1 VDVQNRLEMT
11 VQFSRLF
18 RLASMLAVSA
28 CALNA
33 SAQNWPS
40 KPIKLITS
48 AAPGG
53 IVDIY
58 ARRHQPHLQGEL
70 GQPILVEN
78 KPGAS
83 GAIAGDAAAKAD
95 PDGHTLFMGSQN
107 ELGLIGQL
115 GVPVRY
121 DPVKDF
127 SVVGLTIAGY
137 PILMVNAQLGVKN
150 VPELVAHMKAKNT
163 SLDCGGSGTATIGHF
178 VCAAFSV
185 RTGTKVQYVPYKT
198 NVPAMTDAAAGQV
211 QLVSAFYSEVAPF
224 INSGKL
230 IPLGVFGANRL
241 PLLPNVPTMEEQGL
255 KDLELQSYTVYAVPT
270 GTPVAVQRRLN
281 AAIVKAANHPDV
293 MDKVKAAGGVY
304 FDMNLEETQA
314 WQKRIQSRWNNIVQ
328 ETGIKLDK

>member
-1 VDVQNRLEMT
+1 MQ
-11 VQFSRLF
+11 
-18 RLASMLAVSA
+18 A
-28 CALNA
+28 
-33 SAQNWPS
+33 
-40 KPIKLITS
+40 
-48 AAPGG
+48 
-53 IVDIY
+53 
-58 ARRHQPHLQGEL
+58 EL
-70 GQPILVEN
+70 GQPIMVEN

-83 GAIAGDAAAKAD
+83 GAIAGDAAAKSDA
-95 PDGHTLFMGSQN
+95 DGHTLFMGSQN

-137 PILMVNAQLGVKN
+137 PILMVNSQLGIKT
-150 VPELVAHMKAKNT
+150 VPELVAYMKAKNT
-163 SLDCGGSGTATIGHF
+163 PADCGGNGTATVGHF
-178 VCAAFSV
+178 VCAAFAV
-185 RTGTKVQYVPYKT
+185 RTGTKMQYVPYKS
-198 NVPAMTDAAAGQV
+198 NVAAMTDAASGQV

-224 INSGKL
+224 IATGKL
-230 IPLGVFGANRL
+230 IPLGVFGATRL

-270 GTPVAVQRRLN
+270 GTPVAAQRKLN
-281 AAIVKAANHPDV
+281 AAILKAANHPDV
-293 MDKVKAAGGVY
+293 MDKVKVAGGVY

>member
-1 VDVQNRLEMT
+1 M
-11 VQFSRLF
+11 
-18 RLASMLAVSA
+18 
-28 CALNA
+28 
-33 SAQNWPS
+33 
-40 KPIKLITS
+40 
-48 AAPGG
+48 
-53 IVDIY
+53 
-58 ARRHQPHLQGEL
+58 
-70 GQPILVEN
+70 VEN

-95 PDGHTLFMGSQN
+95 ADGHTLFMGSQN

-115 GVPVRY
+115 GIPVRY

-127 SVVGLTIAGY
+127 SAVGLTIAGY

-150 VPELVAHMKAKNT
+150 VAELVAYIKTKNT

-178 VCAAFSV
+178 VCAAFAV
-185 RTGTKVQYVPYKT
+185 RTGTKIQYVPYKA
-198 NVPAMTDAAAGQV
+198 NVPAMTDAASGQV

-224 INSGKL
+224 IATGKL
-230 IPLGVFGANRL
+230 IPLGVFGATRL
-241 PLLPNVPTMEEQGL
+241 PLLPNVLTMEEQGL

-270 GTPVAVQRRLN
+270 GTPVAVQRKLN
-281 AAIVKAANHPDV
+281 TAIVKAANHPDV

-314 WQKRIQSRWNNIVQ
+314 WQKRIQTRWNNIVQ

>member
-1 VDVQNRLEMT
+1 M
-11 VQFSRLF
+11 
-18 RLASMLAVSA
+18 
-28 CALNA
+28 
-33 SAQNWPS
+33 
-40 KPIKLITS
+40 
-48 AAPGG
+48 
-53 IVDIY
+53 
-58 ARRHQPHLQGEL
+58 
-70 GQPILVEN
+70 VEN

-127 SVVGLTIAGY
+127 SAVGLTIAGY

-150 VPELVAHMKAKNT
+150 VAELVAHMKAKNT
-163 SLDCGGSGTATIGHF
+163 SLVCGGSGTATIGHF
-178 VCAAFSV
+178 VCAAFAV
-185 RTGTKVQYVPYKT
+185 RTGTKIQYVPYKA
-198 NVPAMTDAAAGQV
+198 NVPAMTDAASGQV

>member
-1 VDVQNRLEMT
+1 MRTLKHIP
-11 VQFSRLF
+11 FYWILSLS
-18 RLASMLAVSA
+18 LCSLSA
-28 CALNA
+28 G
-33 SAQNWPS
+33 AQTWPT

-58 ARRHQPHLQGEL
+58 ARRHQPHLQAEL
-70 GQPILVEN
+70 GQPIMVEN

-83 GAIAGDAAAKAD
+83 GAIAGDAAAKSDA
-95 PDGHTLFMGSQN
+95 DGHTLFMGSQN

-137 PILMVNAQLGVKN
+137 PILMVNSQLGIKT
-150 VPELVAHMKAKNT
+150 VPELVAYMKAKNT
-163 SLDCGGSGTATIGHF
+163 PADCGGSGTATVGHF
-178 VCAAFSV
+178 VCAAFAV
-185 RTGTKVQYVPYKT
+185 RTGTKMQYVPYKS
-198 NVPAMTDAAAGQV
+198 NVAAMTDAASGQV

-224 INSGKL
+224 IATGKL
-230 IPLGVFGANRL
+230 IPLGVFGATRL

-255 KDLELQSYTVYAVPT
+255 KDLELQSYTVYVVPT
-270 GTPVAVQRRLN
+270 GTPVAAQRKLN
-281 AAIVKAANHPDV
+281 AAILKAANHPDV
-293 MDKVKAAGGVY
+293 MDKVKVAGGVY

>member
-1 VDVQNRLEMT
+1 MLKH
-11 VQFSRLF
+11 FSF
-18 RLASMLAVSA
+18 
-28 CALNA
+28 ALVFSLSLCSLTA
-33 SAQNWPS
+33 GAQTWPT

-48 AAPGG
+48 SAPCG

-58 ARRHQPHLQGEL
+58 ARRHQPHLQAEL
-70 GQPILVEN
+70 GQPIMVEN

-83 GAIAGDAAAKAD
+83 GAIAGDAAAKSDA
-95 PDGHTLFMGSQN
+95 DGHTLFMGSQN

-121 DPVKDF
+121 DPIKDF

-137 PILMVNAQLGVKN
+137 PILMVNSQLGIKT
-150 VPELVAHMKAKNT
+150 VPELVAYMKAKNT
-163 SLDCGGSGTATIGHF
+163 PADCGGNGTATVGHF
-178 VCAAFSV
+178 VCAAFAV
-185 RTGTKVQYVPYKT
+185 RTGTKMQYVPYKS
-198 NVPAMTDAAAGQV
+198 NVAAMTDAASGQV

-224 INSGKL
+224 IATGKL
-230 IPLGVFGANRL
+230 IPLGVFGATRL

-255 KDLELQSYTVYAVPT
+255 KDLELQSYTVYVVPT
-270 GTPVAVQRRLN
+270 GTPVAAQRKLN
-281 AAIVKAANHPDV
+281 AAILKAANHPDV
-293 MDKVKAAGGVY
+293 MDKVKVAGGVY

>member
-1 VDVQNRLEMT
+1 MLKP
-11 VQFSRLF
+11 FSFSWVLS
-18 RLASMLAVSA
+18 LSLCSLTAG
-28 CALNA
+28 
-33 SAQNWPS
+33 AQTWPT

-58 ARRHQPHLQGEL
+58 ARRHQPHLQAEL
-70 GQPILVEN
+70 GQPIMVEN

-95 PDGHTLFMGSQN
+95 ADGHTLFMGSQN

-137 PILMVNAQLGVKN
+137 PILMVNSQLGIKT
-150 VPELVAHMKAKNT
+150 VPELIAYMKAKST
-163 SLDCGGSGTATIGHF
+163 PADCGGSGTATVGHF
-178 VCAAFSV
+178 VCAAFAV
-185 RTGTKVQYVPYKT
+185 RTGNKMQYVPYKS
-198 NVPAMTDAAAGQV
+198 NVAAMTDAASGQV

-224 INSGKL
+224 IATGKL
-230 IPLGVFGANRL
+230 IPLGVFGATRL

-255 KDLELQSYTVYAVPT
+255 KDLELQSYTVYVVPT
-270 GTPVAVQRRLN
+270 GTPVAAQRKLN
-281 AAIVKAANHPDV
+281 AAILKAANHPDV
-293 MDKVKAAGGVY
+293 MDKVKVAGGVY

>member
-1 VDVQNRLEMT
+1 MKTLR
-11 VQFSRLF
+11 F
-18 RLASMLAVSA
+18 RRPIFLALLVALAST
-28 CALNA
+28 A
-33 SAQNWPS
+33 SAQSWPT

-53 IVDIY
+53 VVDIY
-58 ARRHQPHLQGEL
+58 ARRHQPHLQNEL
-70 GQPILVEN
+70 GQAIMVEN

-95 PDGHTLFMGSQN
+95 ADGHTLFMGSQN

-121 DPVKDF
+121 DPAKDF
-127 SVVGLTIAGY
+127 AAVGLTIAGY
-137 PILMVNAQLGVKN
+137 PVLMVNSQLGVKT
-150 VPELVAHMKAKNT
+150 VAELVSYIKAKNT

-178 VCAAFSV
+178 VCAAFAV
-185 RTGTKVQYVPYKT
+185 RTGTKIQYVPYKA
-198 NVPAMTDAAAGQV
+198 NVPAMTDAASGQV

-224 INSGKL
+224 IATGKL
-230 IPLGVFGANRL
+230 IPLGVFGATRL

-270 GTPVAVQRRLN
+270 GTPVAVQRKLN
-281 AAIVKAANHPDV
+281 VAIVKAANHPDV

-314 WQKRIQSRWNNIVQ
+314 WQKRIQTRWNNIVQ
-328 ETGIKLDK
+328 ETGIKLEK

>member
-1 VDVQNRLEMT
+1 MLKLKP
-11 VQFSRLF
+11 FSFSWVLS
-18 RLASMLAVSA
+18 LSLCSLTAG
-28 CALNA
+28 
-33 SAQNWPS
+33 AQTWPT

-58 ARRHQPHLQGEL
+58 ARRHQPHLQAEL
-70 GQPILVEN
+70 GQPIMVEN

-95 PDGHTLFMGSQN
+95 ADGHTLFMGSQN

-137 PILMVNAQLGVKN
+137 PILMVNSQLGIKT
-150 VPELVAHMKAKNT
+150 VPELVAYMKAKT
-163 SLDCGGSGTATIGHF
+163 KPIDCGGSGTATVGHF
-178 VCAAFSV
+178 AV
-185 RTGTKVQYVPYKT
+185 RTGTKMQYVPYKS
-198 NVPAMTDAAAGQV
+198 NVPAMTDAASGQV

-224 INSGKL
+224 IASGKL
-230 IPLGVFGANRL
+230 IPLGVFGATRL

-270 GTPVAVQRRLN
+270 GTPLAAQRRLN
-281 AAIVKAANHPDV
+281 AAILKAANHPDV
-293 MDKVKAAGGVY
+293 MDKVKVAGGVY

>member
-1 VDVQNRLEMT
+1 MQKT
-11 VQFSRLF
+11 VSSSLFSLF
-18 RLASMLAVSA
+18 LGLTLT
-28 CALNA
+28 C
-33 SAQNWPS
+33 SAQAQAWPT

-53 IVDIY
+53 VVDIY
-58 ARRHQPHLQGEL
+58 ARRHAPHLQAEL
-70 GQPILVEN
+70 GQAIMVEN
-78 KPGAS
+78 RPGAS
-83 GAIAGDAAAKAD
+83 GAIAADAGAKAD

-121 DPVKDF
+121 DANKDF
-127 SVVGLTIAGY
+127 SAVGLTIAGY

-150 VPELVAHMKAKNT
+150 VAELMAYVKAKNT
-163 SLDCGGSGTATIGHF
+163 TLDCGGSGTATVGHF

-185 RTGTKVQYVPYKT
+185 RTGTKIQYVPYKA
-198 NVPAMTDAAAGQV
+198 NVPAMTDAASGQV

-224 INSGKL
+224 IATGKL
-230 IPLGVFGANRL
+230 VPLGVFGANRL
-241 PLLPNVPTMEEQGL
+241 PLLPNVPTMAEQGL

-270 GTPVAVQRRLN
+270 GTPIDVQRRLN
-281 AAIVKAANHPDV
+281 AAILKAANQPDV
-293 MDKVKAAGGVY
+293 MDRVKAVGGVY

-328 ETGIKLDK
+328 ETGIKLEK

>member
-1 VDVQNRLEMT
+1 MQHTFLSSLLSLLLGLT
-11 VQFSRLF
+11 STS
-18 RLASMLAVSA
+18 LAY
-28 CALNA
+28 
-33 SAQNWPS
+33 AQAWPS

-53 IVDIY
+53 VVDIY
-58 ARRHQPHLQGEL
+58 ARRHAPHLQAEL
-70 GQPILVEN
+70 GQAIMVEN
-78 KPGAS
+78 RPGAS
-83 GAIAGDAAAKAD
+83 GAIAADAGAKAD

-107 ELGLIGQL
+107 EMGLIGQL

-121 DPVKDF
+121 DAGKDF
-127 SVVGLTIAGY
+127 SAVGLTIAGY

-150 VPELVAHMKAKNT
+150 VAELLAYVKAKNT
-163 SLDCGGSGTATIGHF
+163 TLDCGGSGTATVGHF

-185 RTGTKVQYVPYKT
+185 RTGTKIQYVPYKA
-198 NVPAMTDAAAGQV
+198 NVPAMTDAASGQV

-224 INSGKL
+224 IATGKL

-241 PLLPNVPTMEEQGL
+241 PLLPNVPTMAEQGL

-270 GTPVAVQRRLN
+270 GTPIDVQRRLN
-281 AAIVKAANHPDV
+281 AAILKAANHPDV
-293 MDKVKAAGGVY
+293 MDRVKAVGGVY

-328 ETGIKLDK
+328 ETGIKLEK

>member
-1 VDVQNRLEMT
+1 MLKH
-11 VQFSRLF
+11 FSF
-18 RLASMLAVSA
+18 
-28 CALNA
+28 ALVFSLSLCSLTA
-33 SAQNWPS
+33 GAQTWPT

-48 AAPGG
+48 SAPGG

-58 ARRHQPHLQGEL
+58 ARRHQAHLQAEL
-70 GQPILVEN
+70 GQPIMVEN

-83 GAIAGDAAAKAD
+83 GAIAGDAAAKSDA
-95 PDGHTLFMGSQN
+95 DGHTLFMGSQN

-137 PILMVNAQLGVKN
+137 PILMVNSQLGIKT
-150 VPELVAHMKAKNT
+150 VPELVAYMKAKST
-163 SLDCGGSGTATIGHF
+163 PADCGGNGTATVGHF
-178 VCAAFSV
+178 VCAAFAV
-185 RTGTKVQYVPYKT
+185 RTGTKMQYVPYKS
-198 NVPAMTDAAAGQV
+198 NVAAMTDAASGQV

-224 INSGKL
+224 IATGKL
-230 IPLGVFGANRL
+230 IPLGVFGATRL

-255 KDLELQSYTVYAVPT
+255 KDLELQSYTVYVVPT
-270 GTPVAVQRRLN
+270 GTPVAAQRKLN
-281 AAIVKAANHPDV
+281 AAILKAANHPDV
-293 MDKVKAAGGVY
+293 MDKVKVAGGVY

>member
-1 VDVQNRLEMT
+1 MQSIARLKFVFAGLLLLQT
-11 VQFSRLF
+11 LGI
-18 RLASMLAVSA
+18 
-28 CALNA
+28 
-33 SAQNWPS
+33 SAQTWPT

-58 ARRHQPHLQGEL
+58 ARRHQPHLQAEL
-70 GQPILVEN
+70 GQPIMVEN

-83 GAIAGDAAAKAD
+83 GAIAGDAAAKSDA
-95 PDGHTLFMGSQN
+95 DGHTLFMGSQN

-137 PILMVNAQLGVKN
+137 PILMVNSQLGIKT
-150 VPELVAHMKAKNT
+150 VPELVAYMKAKNT
-163 SLDCGGSGTATIGHF
+163 PADCGGSGTATVGHF
-178 VCAAFSV
+178 VCAAFAV
-185 RTGTKVQYVPYKT
+185 RTGTKMQYVPYKS
-198 NVPAMTDAAAGQV
+198 NVAAMTDAASGQV

-224 INSGKL
+224 IATGKL
-230 IPLGVFGANRL
+230 IALGVFGATRL

-270 GTPVAVQRRLN
+270 GTPVVAQRKLN
-281 AAIVKAANHPDV
+281 AAILKAANHPDV
-293 MDKVKAAGGVY
+293 MDKVKVAGGVY

-328 ETGIKLDK
+328 ETGIKLEK

>member
-1 VDVQNRLEMT
+1 M
-11 VQFSRLF
+11 
-18 RLASMLAVSA
+18 AVARMCRRRGSK
-28 CALNA
+28 LLIQTFGI
-33 SAQNWPS
+33 SAQTWPT

-58 ARRHQPHLQGEL
+58 ARRHQPHLQAEL
-70 GQPILVEN
+70 GQPIVVDN

-83 GAIAGDAAAKAD
+83 GAIAGDAAAKSEA
-95 PDGHTLFMGSQN
+95 DGHTLFMGSQN

-137 PILMVNAQLGVKN
+137 PILMVNSQLGVKS
-150 VPELVAHMKAKNT
+150 VPELVAYMKAKNAP
-163 SLDCGGSGTATIGHF
+163 LDCGGSGTATVGHF

-185 RTGTKVQYVPYKT
+185 RTGTKLQYVPYKS
-198 NVPAMTDAAAGQV
+198 NVPAMTDAASGQI
-211 QLVSAFYSEVAPF
+211 QLVGAFYSEVAPF
-224 INSGKL
+224 ISGGKL
-230 IPLGVFGANRL
+230 IPLGVFGATRL

-255 KDLELQSYTVYAVPT
+255 KDLELQSYTVYVVPT
-270 GTPVAVQRRLN
+270 GTPVAAQRKLN
-281 AAIVKAANHPDV
+281 AAILKAANHPDV

-314 WQKRIQSRWNNIVQ
+314 WQKKIQSRWNNIVQ